1 MNGQLQ
7 VRSLG
12 CQMLHE
18 KVDVRRTDQV
28 AVIGWVKQRRRQY
41 LREPRGRP
49 LRLGRGLAKAH
60 FNSASVGALCLR
72 KHGKWFRRQ
81 RLTRRTDRVTITIV
95 TAAPRWKGDRPHV
108 PARANTSDVL
118 GLGETRPA

>member
-12 CQMLHE
+12 CQILHE

-72 KHGKWFRRQ
+72 KAWQ
-81 RLTRRTDRVTITIV
+81 V
-95 TAAPRWKGDRPHV
+95 V
-108 PARANTSDVL
+108 PPTTPYPPYGPGYDHYCDCGSTLER
-118 GLGETRPA
+118 